1 MFVILLETGSE
12 SGLFRACRHDTR
24 RQFLLCACPCCWA
37 PARFS
42 LVLLAPPLHGFAH
55 LGSNSNYKEWQ
66 FFGDRRG
73 PWTGIGFSI
82 ETLVLFDT
90 KQAWRGFRER
100 SYGSRE
106 K

>member
-1 MFVILLETGSE
+1 MPLSLAARARLPRSCWLRPCTDLPIWEAFQTIR
-12 SGLFRACRHDTR
+12 SGD
-24 RQFLLCACPCCWA
+24 FLAT
-37 PARFS
+37 
-42 LVLLAPPLHGFAH
+42 
-55 LGSNSNYKEWQ
+55 
-66 FFGDRRG
+66 RG

-82 ETLVLFDT
+82 ETLVPFDT